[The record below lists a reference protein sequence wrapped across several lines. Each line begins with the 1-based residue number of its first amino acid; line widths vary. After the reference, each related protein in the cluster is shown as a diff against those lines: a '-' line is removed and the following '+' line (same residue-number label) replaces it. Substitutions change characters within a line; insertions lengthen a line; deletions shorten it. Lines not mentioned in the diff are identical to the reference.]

1 MVNTNLKAWLVQK
14 SGQLA
19 GTRHLLRDEITSVG
33 RSSENDIV
41 LSDAVMVSARHLEIR
56 KDGDAY
62 HIRDLNSTNGTYL
75 DGQRITE
82 TTLQPSNVIR
92 LGADGPELSFVIEEA
107 PAVDLDQTVVVTP
120 VPPSLA
126 PAPAI
131 DAAADVMSRSHEDLL
146 SQAVSRARLSRRSG
160 IGDSTVIIMREM
172 LNAALH
178 RTSRRFKAVIAVL
191 VIALFSVS
199 GYGSLKINAM
209 KQEKRQIDAEMQQIE
224 AVIAHGTKDSAETDQ
239 LITRL
244 NQYEGEARALQKNL
258 LYRAASFEHEETVM
272 QEIRALMR
280 EFGAETYSIPP
291 EFRDEVYRFIRQ
303 YEGPDKPHMG
313 RALGEARQDI
323 GLMRRIFEQD
333 NLPPDLAYIPLVES
347 ALNTRSTSSAGAAGL
362 WQFTPAT
369 ARSLGLKVGGGVDE
383 RLDAAKS
390 THAAAKYIRALI
402 LDFGSGSSVMLALAA
417 YNLGPSKVK
426 IAVRKVDDPIKQRNF
441 WYLYRVRAVPSET
454 REYVP
459 KVIAVMIIGR
469 HPQRFGFS

>member
-1 MVNTNLKAWLVQK
+1 VANANLKAWLVQK

-19 GTRHLLRDEITSVG
+19 GTRHLLRDGITSVG
-33 RSSENDIV
+33 RGSENDIA
-41 LSDAVMVSARHLEIR
+41 LSDAAMVSARHLEIR
-56 KDGDAY
+56 KDGETY

-75 DGQRITE
+75 DGQRVTE
-82 TTLQPSNVIR
+82 APLQPANVVR
-92 LGADGPELSFVIEEA
+92 LGADGPELSFVLEHAA
-107 PAVDLDQTVVVTP
+107 PVDLDQTMVVTP

-126 PAPAI
+126 PAREINEA
-131 DAAADVMSRSHEDLL
+131 DAMSRSHEDLL
-146 SQAVSRARLSRRSG
+146 SQAVSRARQLRRSG
-160 IGDSTVIIMREM
+160 VGDSTVIIMREM

-178 RTSRRFKAVIAVL
+178 RTSRKFKAVIAVL
-191 VIALFSVS
+191 VIALFSVTS
-199 GYGSLKINAM
+199 YGSLKISAM
-209 KQEKRQIDAEMQQIE
+209 RKEKRQIDAEMQQIE
-224 AVIAHGTKDSAETDQ
+224 AMIARGTQDSAQTDQ

-244 NQYEGEARALQKNL
+244 NQYEGEARALQSNL

-303 YEGPDKPHMG
+303 YEGPDKPHME

-323 GLMRRIFEQD
+323 GLMRSIFQQD

-347 ALNTRSTSSAGAAGL
+347 ALDTRSTSPVGAAGL

-369 ARSLGLKVGGGVDE
+369 ARAFGLKVGGGVDE
-383 RLDAAKS
+383 RLNAAKS
-390 THAAAKYIRALI
+390 THAAAKYIRGLI
-402 LDFGSGSSVMLALAA
+402 LDFGAGSSVMLALAA

-426 IAVRKVDDPIKQRNF
+426 TAVRKVDDPIKQRNF
-441 WYLYRVRAVPSET
+441 WYLYRVRAVPPET

>member
-1 MVNTNLKAWLVQK
+1 MVNTNLKAWLVQQ

-33 RSSENDIV
+33 RSSENDVV
-41 LSDAVMVSARHLEIR
+41 LGDAAMVSARHLEIR
-56 KDGDAY
+56 KDGDTY

-75 DGQRITE
+75 DGQRVTE

-92 LGADGPELSFVIEEA
+92 LGADGPELSFVVEDA
-107 PAVDLDQTVVVTP
+107 PTVELDQTVVVP
-120 VPPSLA
+120 LSPPSLV
-126 PAPAI
+126 PAPEIEAS
-131 DAAADVMSRSHEDLL
+131 ADVMSRSHEDLL
-146 SQAVSRARLSRRSG
+146 SQAVTRARMSRRSG

-178 RTSRRFKAVIAVL
+178 RTSRKFKAVIAVL

-199 GYGSLKINAM
+199 SYGSLKISAM

-224 AVIAHGTKDSAETDQ
+224 AMIARGTQDSAETDQ

-244 NQYEGEARALQKNL
+244 NRYEGEARALQSNL

-272 QEIRALMR
+272 QEIHALMR

-303 YEGPDKPHMG
+303 YEGPDKPHME
-313 RALGEARQDI
+313 RALGEAQQDI

-347 ALNTRSTSSAGAAGL
+347 ALNTHSTSAAGAAGL

-369 ARSLGLKVGGGVDE
+369 ARALGLKVGGGVDE
-383 RLDAAKS
+383 RLNAAKA
-390 THAAAKYIRALI
+390 THAAAKYIRGLI

-417 YNLGPSKVK
+417 YNLGPSRIKM
-426 IAVRKVDDPIKQRNF
+426 AVRKVDDPIKQRNF
-441 WYLYRVRAVPSET
+441 WYLYRIRAVPTET

>member
-1 MVNTNLKAWLVQK
+1 VVNANLKAWLVQQ

-19 GTRHLLRDEITSVG
+19 GTRHLLRDETTSVG
-33 RSSENDIV
+33 RSSENDVV
-41 LSDAVMVSARHLEIR
+41 LGDAAMVSARHLEIR
-56 KDGDAY
+56 KEGDAF
-62 HIRDLNSTNGTYL
+62 HVRDLNSTNGTYL
-75 DGQRITE
+75 DGQRISE
-82 TTLQPSNVIR
+82 ATLQPSNVIR
-92 LGADGPELSFVIEEA
+92 LGADGPELRFVVEDA
-107 PAVDLDQTVVVTP
+107 PTVELDQTVVVTP
-120 VPPSLA
+120 TPPSLA
-126 PAPAI
+126 PAPEI
-131 DAAADVMSRSHEDLL
+131 GADVMSRSHEDLL
-146 SQAVSRARLSRRSG
+146 SQAVSRARMSRRSG
-160 IGDSTVIIMREM
+160 VGDSTVIIMREM

-178 RTSRRFKAVIAVL
+178 RTSRKFKAVIAVL

-199 GYGSLKINAM
+199 SYGSLKISAM
-209 KQEKRQIDAEMQQIE
+209 KQEKRKIDAEMQQIE
-224 AVIAHGTKDSAETDQ
+224 AMIARGTQDSAETDQ

-244 NQYEGEARALQKNL
+244 NRYEGEARALQSNL

-272 QEIRALMR
+272 QEIHALMR

-303 YEGPDKPHMG
+303 YEGPDKPHME

-347 ALNTRSTSSAGAAGL
+347 ALNTHSTSSAGAAGL

-369 ARSLGLKVGGGVDE
+369 ARALGLKVSGGIDE
-383 RLDAAKS
+383 RLDTAKS
-390 THAAAKYIRALI
+390 TRAAAKYIRGLI

-417 YNLGPSKVK
+417 YNLGPSRVK
-426 IAVRKVDDPIKQRNF
+426 MAVRKVDDPIKQRNF

>member
-1 MVNTNLKAWLVQK
+1 
-14 SGQLA
+14 
-19 GTRHLLRDEITSVG
+19 
-33 RSSENDIV
+33 
-41 LSDAVMVSARHLEIR
+41 
-56 KDGDAY
+56 
-62 HIRDLNSTNGTYL
+62 
-75 DGQRITE
+75 
-82 TTLQPSNVIR
+82 
-92 LGADGPELSFVIEEA
+92 
-107 PAVDLDQTVVVTP
+107 
-120 VPPSLA
+120 
-126 PAPAI
+126 
-131 DAAADVMSRSHEDLL
+131 
-146 SQAVSRARLSRRSG
+146 VSRARLSRRSG
-160 IGDSTVIIMREM
+160 VGDSTVIIMREM

-178 RTSRRFKAVIAVL
+178 RTSRKFKAVIAVL

-199 GYGSLKINAM
+199 SYGSLKISTM
-209 KQEKRQIDAEMQQIE
+209 KQEKRKIDAEMQQIE
-224 AVIAHGTKDSAETDQ
+224 AMIARGTQDSAETDQ

-244 NQYEGEARALQKNL
+244 NRYEGEARALQSNL

-272 QEIRALMR
+272 QEIHALMR

-303 YEGPDKPHMG
+303 YEGPDKPHME

-347 ALNTRSTSSAGAAGL
+347 ALNTHSTSSAGAAGL
-362 WQFTPAT
+362 WQFTPPT
-369 ARSLGLKVGGGVDE
+369 ARALGLKVSGGVDE
-383 RLDAAKS
+383 RLDTAKS
-390 THAAAKYIRALI
+390 TRAAAKYIRGLI

-417 YNLGPSKVK
+417 YNLGPSRVK
-426 IAVRKVDDPIKQRNF
+426 MAVRKVDDPIKQRNF